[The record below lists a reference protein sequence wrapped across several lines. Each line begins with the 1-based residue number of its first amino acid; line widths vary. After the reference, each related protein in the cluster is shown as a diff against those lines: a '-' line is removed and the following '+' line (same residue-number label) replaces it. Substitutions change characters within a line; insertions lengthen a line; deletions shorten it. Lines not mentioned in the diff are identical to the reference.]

1 MASVVTNKAEIE
13 YAVMLAVLDFQTEFM
28 KSPYSHV
35 QAYVYDELV
44 YVTSAKG
51 TPIPAEKELARS
63 PEGHDLLRRFHRAMY
78 DSCQIVLQTRLEHA
92 IGVKIQN
99 IVTDLDPK
107 TGRSTLVIKL
117 FEPIPQLTTH

>member
-13 YAVMLAVLDFQTEFM
+13 YAVMFAVLDFQTEFM

-35 QAYVYDELV
+35 QAYVY
-44 YVTSAKG
+44 VTSAKSP
-51 TPIPAEKELARS
+51 PIPAEKELARS
-63 PEGHDLLRRFHRAMY
+63 PEGHDLLRQFHRAMY

-92 IGVKIQN
+92 IGVKIQYT
-99 IVTDLDPK
+99 VTDLDPK

-117 FEPIPQLTTH
+117 GN